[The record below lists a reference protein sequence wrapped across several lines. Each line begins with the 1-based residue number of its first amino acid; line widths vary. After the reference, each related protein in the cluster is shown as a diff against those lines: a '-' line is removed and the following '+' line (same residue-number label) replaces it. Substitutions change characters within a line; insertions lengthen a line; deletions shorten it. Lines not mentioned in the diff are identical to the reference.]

1 MNFGSLV
8 SGTLVFVLTCWW
20 LPRAAE
26 AQQSAPDRGI
36 SVQVLSFNIR
46 YGTARDGQNAW
57 PHRRKLVSQT
67 LKSRPWDFVG
77 LQEALRFQ
85 LDEIKKALPDLA
97 EVGVGRKDGRTAG
110 EYSAILYRHRIWGVA
125 RAGTFWL
132 SDTPQV
138 PGSASWG
145 NRIPRIVTWARFVH
159 KGTGRAVWVFNT
171 HFDHQ
176 SQPSRERSAR
186 LLAERIA
193 RWTGEEPVVV
203 TGDFNAGEDNPA
215 IEYLTTPGRGPVV
228 LRDTFRIL
236 HPKAEQAGTF
246 NAFRGRRDGA
256 KIDYVFIRGPWQVRW
271 AQILNQYPGPV
282 YPSDHWAVGAEL
294 QLR

>member
-8 SGTLVFVLTCWW
+8 SGALVLVLACWW

-26 AQQSAPDRGI
+26 AQQPAQDQGI

-57 PHRRKLVSQT
+57 PHRRELVIQT

-85 LDEIKKALPDLA
+85 LDEIEKALPELA
-97 EVGVGRKDGRTAG
+97 EVGVGRKDGRTAP
-110 EYSAILYRHRIWGVA
+110 AHRHLGSLRTQGDGPGRVGVQHPLRPPEPALA
-125 RAGTFWL
+125 RA
-132 SDTPQV
+132 
-138 PGSASWG
+138 
-145 NRIPRIVTWARFVH
+145 
-159 KGTGRAVWVFNT
+159 K
-171 HFDHQ
+171 
-176 SQPSRERSAR
+176 RSAR

-193 RWTGEEPVVV
+193 GWTGGEPVVV

-215 IEYLTTPGRGPVV
+215 IEYLTAPGRGPVV
-228 LRDTFRIL
+228 LQDTFRIL

-256 KIDYVFIRGPWQVRW
+256 KID
-271 AQILNQYPGPV
+271 
-282 YPSDHWAVGAEL
+282 
-294 QLR
+294 